1 MIRNTT
7 IQNTTE
13 GKDMEKSGKTPA
25 LLLAVVL
32 LAMTSAC
39 ISVTYD
45 GVENL
50 PPLPSDAKVAVYYE
64 KSLIPVPETQYTKI
78 GEVTASASTARSAS
92 TASFTMTQIKARI
105 VEEARERGANGV
117 LIQSVDMR
125 RDGEVRSDQVKNLG
139 APTWTTVD
147 NSASNIAQERDL
159 LIYSSGSDPDV
170 PTYEITI
177 RAMLFS
183 MPEAAL
189 KAALRKE
196 NKSSQGKTGS
206 K

>member
-78 GEVTASASTARSAS
+78 GEVTASASTA
-92 TASFTMTQIKARI
+92 SFTMTQIKARI

-117 LIQSVDMR
+117 LIQSVDMH

-147 NSASNIAQERDL
+147 KSASDITQERDL

-170 PTYEITI
+170 PIYEITI

-189 KAALRKE
+189 KAALGK
-196 NKSSQGKTGS
+196 NTPAGKT
-206 K
+206 KK